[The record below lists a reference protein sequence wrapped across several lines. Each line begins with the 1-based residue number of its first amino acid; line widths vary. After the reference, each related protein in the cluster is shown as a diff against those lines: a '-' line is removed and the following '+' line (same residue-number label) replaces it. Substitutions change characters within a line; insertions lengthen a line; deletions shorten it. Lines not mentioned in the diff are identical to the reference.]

1 MDEVANVHGG
11 YDGLVTH
18 STGLYRGPYGILA
31 SRAQEHLAVSVT
43 VNLHFLWI
51 LISPRAGKDPETM
64 ARYRH
69 DREAIINRARCSIVL
84 FLEEQSEITK
94 ERGGRG
100 ISFRCT
106 GITIAKSVS
115 REMINYR
122 WDEWDERRNM
132 VEQVA
137 FLVRND
143 STIETMFA

>member
-1 MDEVANVHGG
+1 
-11 YDGLVTH
+11 
-18 STGLYRGPYGILA
+18 
-31 SRAQEHLAVSVT
+31 
-43 VNLHFLWI
+43 
-51 LISPRAGKDPETM
+51 M

-122 WDEWDERRNM
+122 
-132 VEQVA
+132 
-137 FLVRND
+137 
-143 STIETMFA
+143 